1 MLFMDYCLWKGASFI
16 DMYIYIHSYIYIF
29 IYIYIC
35 PCYVHAYE
43 IIHLI
48 TPPMLLN
55 GCRFCEHHRSASRPG
70 SHGGS
75 VSGHGLLMLVDRCF
89 LEYSGIWLLIP
100 ILIPIYIYICIL
112 FGSTWVCLNM
122 WCTLSQHF

>member
-1 MLFMDYCLWKGASFI
+1 MVMLFMDYCLWKGASFI
-16 DMYIYIHSYIYIF
+16 DIYIYSSYIYIHIYIYS
-29 IYIYIC
+29 YIYIC

-55 GCRFCEHHRSASRPG
+55 GCRLCEHHRSASRPG

-75 VSGHGLLMLVDRCF
+75 VSGHGLLMLVDVF
-89 LEYSGIWLLIP
+89 WS
-100 ILIPIYIYICIL
+100 ILGHGC
-112 FGSTWVCLNM
+112 
-122 WCTLSQHF
+122 